1 MKKLGFGLMRLPLIN
16 GEFDRID
23 KEMLCSMVD
32 FYLGKGFQYFDTA
45 WFYHNGQSEAAVKEC
60 LVSRYPRSSF
70 ILADKMPLVLINKEQ
85 ELEEY
90 FQTQRERCGV
100 EYFDYYLVHDM
111 AGERR
116 ETAEK
121 THVFEFLAEKK
132 AAGLVKHIGFSFHDT
147 ADVLEQILS
156 EHTEVDFVQLQL
168 NYLDWENEIIQSR
181 KCYETAKRYGKPV
194 IVMEPVKGGTLAK
207 VPPEAE
213 KLLKENEP
221 DMSVASWAIRFAASH
236 DNVMLVLSGMSNM
249 EQLQDNLSYM
259 ENFKPFTNA
268 EFSFVQKAAEII
280 NESVTI
286 PCTGCSY
293 CINNCPVNI
302 AIPKYFSLYNSD
314 MQELETKA
322 WTAQTMLYGHFAE
335 QFGKASACVGCG
347 QCEKMCPQHIPIREW
362 LKRVAERF
370 EGSIS

>member
-23 KEMLCSMVD
+23 KKTLCSMVD
-32 FYLGKGFQYFDTA
+32 LYLSRGFRYFDTA

-70 ILADKMPLVLINKEQ
+70 LLADKMPLVLVREER

-90 FQTQRERCGV
+90 FQKQRERCGV
-100 EYFDYYLVHDM
+100 DDFDYYLVHDM

-121 THVFEFLAEKK
+121 THVFEFLAKKK

-147 ADVLEQILS
+147 ADILEQILS
-156 EHTEVDFVQLQL
+156 EHPEVDFVQLQL

-181 KCYETAKRYGKPV
+181 KCYETAKRHGKPV

-207 VPPEAE
+207 VPADAERLFREAA
-213 KLLKENEP
+213 P
-221 DMSVASWAIRFAASH
+221 DMSAASWALRFAASH

-259 ENFKPFTNA
+259 ENFKPFTEA
-268 EFSFVQKAAEII
+268 EFAVVQKAAESI
-280 NESVTI
+280 NKSVTI

-293 CINNCPVNI
+293 CTNNCPGNI
-302 AIPKYFSLYNSD
+302 AIPKYFSLYNAD

-335 QFGKASACVGCG
+335 QFGKASACVDCG
-347 QCEKMCPQHIPIREW
+347 QCEKMCPQHLPVREW
-362 LKRVAERF
+362 LKKVAERF
-370 EGSIS
+370 EGA